1 MELGSLRANI
11 SKARLSMGG
20 SSQLMVNTTPG
31 KNDNLND
38 SPNRRKSPRL
48 ALQNDASS
56 FRKQFEML
64 DRR

>member
-1 MELGSLRANI
+1 
-11 SKARLSMGG
+11 MGG